1 MDKHDEILI
10 EILKT
15 SLNNKE
21 YTLTNNDNI
30 EWDKLIKEAQEHKI
44 SSLVYYT
51 LDRSVFDLIESDILK
66 ECKK

>member
-44 SSLVYYT
+44 SSLVYEIG
-51 LDRSVFDLIESDILK
+51 RASCRERV
-66 ECKK
+66 